1 MFAPAAPP
9 PQTGKT
15 HLRPNRR
22 PRPGIR
28 LGSVTRKARS
38 RDETTPQNEPPT
50 APGPSLSRLEVRNLA
65 TIRTLDLSF
74 RDGLSVFTGETG
86 AGKSIIVDA
95 LGLLLGSRSN
105 TDLIRTGED
114 DLLVTGFWADDVAS
128 RRVTSQG
135 RSTARLDGEVVALR
149 ELQDWAQRRLTI
161 HWQHSAVSLLGPAN
175 QRALLDRQLPAELGA
190 YAAAHRAWA
199 DARARLE
206 ALRASERERA
216 RQLDLLQFQA
226 TEISDVNPV
235 PGEEEPLQA
244 DLNRLANLESIAQ
257 GAAGAITLL
266 SDGDENA
273 LGFLAEAVRS
283 LNVSAR
289 YDDTTAQLQRELR
302 EALDSVQAVVG
313 ELRAVAEDQAPDPEE
328 LARVEARLGALG
340 KLRAKYGP
348 TLDDVLSFQAQVEQE
363 LAALTRDE
371 QDAGTLDADVAA
383 LHAELLRAGAALDTA
398 RRDRAAPLA
407 AELVAVIR
415 QLGMPHARLEFR
427 LHALNEPSAHGL
439 SDVTLHFTANPGEDL
454 APLADVASG
463 GELSRVMLAIS
474 TVLGADTPAVVFD
487 EVDAGIGGGAALA
500 VAAQLRHLAQARQV
514 FVVTHL
520 AQIAAQADHHY
531 KVEKSVEDGRTVSR
545 VRLLPPE
552 ERLHEIARML
562 SGNTS
567 EAALRHARE
576 LLGPAHAG
584 AEAAAEP
591 ASSAR

>member
-1 MFAPAAPP
+1 M
-9 PQTGKT
+9 
-15 HLRPNRR
+15 
-22 PRPGIR
+22 
-28 LGSVTRKARS
+28 TRKARP
-38 RDETTPQNEPPT
+38 RDETTQT
-50 APGPSLSRLEVRNLA
+50 APLPAAPAVAVDAGPPLTRLEVRNLA
-65 TIRTLDLSF
+65 TIQMLDLHF
-74 RDGLSVFTGETG
+74 GAGLSVFTGETG

-114 DLLVTGFWADDVAS
+114 DLLVTGFWNDDVAS

-135 RSTARLDGEVVALR
+135 RSTARLDGEVVTLR

-190 YAAAHRAWA
+190 YTAAYRAWTE
-199 DARARLE
+199 ARARLE

-226 TEISDVNPV
+226 AEITEVNPT

-289 YDDTTAQLQRELR
+289 YDETTAQLQRELR
-302 EALDSVQAVVG
+302 EALDSVQAVTG

-348 TLDDVLSFQAQVEQE
+348 TLDDVLTFHAQVEQE

-383 LHAELLRAGAALDTA
+383 LLTGVRRAAADLDAA
-398 RRDRAAPLA
+398 RTRRAAPLA
-407 AELVAVIR
+407 AELVGVIR
-415 QLGMPHARLEFR
+415 QLGMPHARLEFQ
-427 LHALNEPSAHGL
+427 LTPLAEPGAHGL
-439 SDVTLHFTANPGEDL
+439 SDVTLQFTANPGEDL

-500 VAAQLRHLAQARQV
+500 VAAQLRHLAQTRQV

-520 AQIAAQADHHY
+520 AQIAAQADHHF
-531 KVEKSVEDGRTVSR
+531 KVEKSVEAGRTVSR

-567 EAALRHARE
+567 DAALQHARE
-576 LLGPAHAG
+576 LLG
-584 AEAAAEP
+584 
-591 ASSAR
+591 

>member
-1 MFAPAAPP
+1 M
-9 PQTGKT
+9 
-15 HLRPNRR
+15 
-22 PRPGIR
+22 
-28 LGSVTRKARS
+28 TRKARP
-38 RDETTPQNEPPT
+38 RDETTQT
-50 APGPSLSRLEVRNLA
+50 APLPVAPALAADAGPPLTRLEVRNLA
-65 TIRTLDLSF
+65 TIQMLDLHF
-74 RDGLSVFTGETG
+74 GAGLSVFTGETG

-114 DLLVTGFWADDVAS
+114 DLLVTGFWNDDVAS

-135 RSTARLDGEVVALR
+135 RSTARLDGEVVTLR

-190 YAAAHRAWA
+190 YTDAYRAWT

-226 TEISDVNPV
+226 AEITEVNPT

-289 YDDTTAQLQRELR
+289 YDETTAQLQRELR
-302 EALDSVQAVVG
+302 EALDSVQAVTG

-348 TLDDVLSFQAQVEQE
+348 TLDDVLTFHAQVEQE

-371 QDAGTLDADVAA
+371 QDAGTLDA
-383 LHAELLRAGAALDTA
+383 
-398 RRDRAAPLA
+398 
-407 AELVAVIR
+407 
-415 QLGMPHARLEFR
+415 
-427 LHALNEPSAHGL
+427 
-439 SDVTLHFTANPGEDL
+439 
-454 APLADVASG
+454 
-463 GELSRVMLAIS
+463 
-474 TVLGADTPAVVFD
+474 
-487 EVDAGIGGGAALA
+487 
-500 VAAQLRHLAQARQV
+500 
-514 FVVTHL
+514 
-520 AQIAAQADHHY
+520 
-531 KVEKSVEDGRTVSR
+531 
-545 VRLLPPE
+545 
-552 ERLHEIARML
+552 
-562 SGNTS
+562 
-567 EAALRHARE
+567 
-576 LLGPAHAG
+576 
-584 AEAAAEP
+584 
-591 ASSAR
+591 

>member
-1 MFAPAAPP
+1 M
-9 PQTGKT
+9 
-15 HLRPNRR
+15 
-22 PRPGIR
+22 
-28 LGSVTRKARS
+28 TRKARP
-38 RDETTPQNEPPT
+38 RDETTQT
-50 APGPSLSRLEVRNLA
+50 APLPVAPALAADAGPPLTRLEVRNLA
-65 TIRTLDLSF
+65 TIQVLDLHF
-74 RDGLSVFTGETG
+74 GAGLSVFTGETG

-114 DLLVTGFWADDVAS
+114 DLLVTGFWNDDVAS

-135 RSTARLDGEVVALR
+135 RSTARLDGEVVTLR

-190 YAAAHRAWA
+190 YTAAYRAWTE
-199 DARARLE
+199 ARARLE

-226 TEISDVNPV
+226 AEITEVNPT

-289 YDDTTAQLQRELR
+289 YDETTAQLQRELR
-302 EALDSVQAVVG
+302 EALDSVQAVTG

-348 TLDDVLSFQAQVEQE
+348 TLDDVLTFHARVEQE

-383 LHAELLRAGAALDTA
+383 LLTGVRRAAADLDAA
-398 RRDRAAPLA
+398 RTRRAAPLA
-407 AELVAVIR
+407 AELVGVIR
-415 QLGMPHARLEFR
+415 QLGMPHARLEFQ
-427 LHALNEPSAHGL
+427 LTPLTEPGAHGL
-439 SDVTLHFTANPGEDL
+439 SDVTLQFTANPGEDL

-500 VAAQLRHLAQARQV
+500 VAAQLRHLAQTRQV

-520 AQIAAQADHHY
+520 AQIAAQADHHF
-531 KVEKSVEDGRTVSR
+531 KVEKSVEAGRTVSR

-567 EAALRHARE
+567 DAALQHARE
-576 LLGPAHAG
+576 LLG
-584 AEAAAEP
+584 
-591 ASSAR
+591 

>member
-1 MFAPAAPP
+1 M
-9 PQTGKT
+9 
-15 HLRPNRR
+15 
-22 PRPGIR
+22 PGEADAR
-28 LGSVTRKARS
+28 LAGVTRKARP
-38 RDETTPQNEPPT
+38 RDETTQT
-50 APGPSLSRLEVRNLA
+50 APLPAAPAVAVDAGPPLTRLEVRNLA
-65 TIRTLDLSF
+65 TIQMLDLHF
-74 RDGLSVFTGETG
+74 GAGLSVFTGETG

-114 DLLVTGFWADDVAS
+114 DLLVTGFWNDDVAS

-135 RSTARLDGEVVALR
+135 RSTARLDGEVVTLR

-190 YAAAHRAWA
+190 YTAAYRAWTE
-199 DARARLE
+199 ARARLE

-226 TEISDVNPV
+226 AEITEVNPT

-289 YDDTTAQLQRELR
+289 YDETTAQLQRELR
-302 EALDSVQAVVG
+302 EALDSVQAVTG

-348 TLDDVLSFQAQVEQE
+348 TLDDVLTFHAQVEQE

-383 LHAELLRAGAALDTA
+383 LLTGVRRAAADLDAA
-398 RRDRAAPLA
+398 RTRRAAPLA
-407 AELVAVIR
+407 AELVGVIR
-415 QLGMPHARLEFR
+415 QLGMPHARLEFQ
-427 LHALNEPSAHGL
+427 LTPLAEPGAHGL
-439 SDVTLHFTANPGEDL
+439 SDVTLQFTANPGEDL

-500 VAAQLRHLAQARQV
+500 VAAQLRHLAQTRQV

-520 AQIAAQADHHY
+520 AQIAAQADHHF
-531 KVEKSVEDGRTVSR
+531 KVEKSVEAGRTVSR

-567 EAALRHARE
+567 DAALQHARE
-576 LLGPAHAG
+576 LLG
-584 AEAAAEP
+584 
-591 ASSAR
+591 